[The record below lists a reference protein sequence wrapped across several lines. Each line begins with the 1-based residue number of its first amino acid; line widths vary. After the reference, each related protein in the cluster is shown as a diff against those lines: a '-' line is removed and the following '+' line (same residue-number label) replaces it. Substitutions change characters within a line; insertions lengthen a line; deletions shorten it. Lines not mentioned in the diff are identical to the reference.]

1 MERQMEITKKNV
13 ALVMSGGGARGM
25 AHIGVI
31 EELLKNNYDIT
42 SIAGTSIGSLIG
54 GVYVSGKLP
63 EFTEWICNIGKLD
76 VLKLMDFAIHKD
88 GFIKGEKVFKKLREF
103 IDNVNIEDLPVPYS
117 AVSVDILNHR
127 EMVFSSGNLPKAIR
141 ASVSIPTILR
151 PLNYLGTEL
160 VDGGVLSPLP
170 LNSVARTKNDILVAV
185 NLNSDIPYPRKPKVN
200 DHSNFESAYLKAK
213 DFINR
218 KWTKTEKSK
227 DIKGVGFFDL
237 ITESIYTMQMK
248 LAEMAV
254 EKYQPDILVSI
265 SRFSCELFE
274 YYRAEELI
282 DYGREQFKAAHAV
295 FLEESG
301 SKSSYPESRM
311 ECTGK

>member
-1 MERQMEITKKNV
+1 METSKKNI
-13 ALVMSGGGARGM
+13 ALVLSGGGARGL

-31 EELLKNNYDIT
+31 EELLKKGYEIT

-88 GFIKGEKVFKKLREF
+88 GFIKGEKVFKKLSEF
-103 IDNVNIEDLPVPYS
+103 IDKANIEDLPIPYS
-117 AVSVDILNHR
+117 AVSVDILKHC
-127 EMVFSSGNLPKAIR
+127 EVVFSSGNLIKAIR

-170 LNSVARTKNDILVAV
+170 LNSVARTENDILVAV
-185 NLNSDIPYPRKPKVN
+185 NLNSDMPYARKHRT
-200 DHSNFESAYLKAK
+200 DEQGNFESAYLKAK
-213 DFINR
+213 EFINR
-218 KWTKTEKSK
+218 RWPVTEKSK
-227 DIKGVGFFDL
+227 NIKVVGFFDL

-248 LAEMAV
+248 LAEMAI
-254 EKYQPDILVSI
+254 EKYQPDIMVSI

-282 DYGREQFKAAHAV
+282 EYGRKQFLASHAI
-295 FLEESG
+295 FLEGQSG
-301 SKSSYPESRM
+301 KEKDIR
-311 ECTGK
+311 

>member
-1 MERQMEITKKNV
+1 LETSKKNV
-13 ALVMSGGGARGM
+13 ALVLSGGGARGL

-31 EELLKNNYDIT
+31 EELLKKGFDIT

-88 GFIKGEKVFKKLREF
+88 GFIKGEKVFKKLSEF
-103 IDNVNIEDLPVPYS
+103 IDKTNIEDLPIPYS
-117 AVSVDILNHR
+117 AVSVDILKHR
-127 EMVFSSGNLPKAIR
+127 EVVFQSGNLIKAIR

-170 LNSVARTKNDILVAV
+170 LNSVARTENDILVAV
-185 NLNSDIPYPRKPKVN
+185 NLNSDMPYTRKSGTDEKG
-200 DHSNFESAYLKAK
+200 NFEIAYLKAK
-213 DFINR
+213 EFINKR
-218 KWTKTEKSK
+218 WSRTEKSK
-227 DIKGVGFFDL
+227 NVKGVGFFDL
-237 ITESIYTMQMK
+237 INESIYTMQMK
-248 LAEMAV
+248 LAELAI
-254 EKYQPDILVSI
+254 EKYQPDIMVSI

-282 DYGREQFKAAHAV
+282 GYGRQQFLASHAI
-295 FLEESG
+295 FLEEQSD
-301 SKSSYPESRM
+301 KIKDKR
-311 ECTGK
+311 

>member
-1 MERQMEITKKNV
+1 LNGLQLETSKKNV
-13 ALVMSGGGARGM
+13 ALVLSGGGARGL

-31 EELLKNNYDIT
+31 EELLKKGFDIT

-88 GFIKGEKVFKKLREF
+88 GFIKGEKVFKKLSEF
-103 IDNVNIEDLPVPYS
+103 IDKTNIEDLPIPYS
-117 AVSVDILNHR
+117 AVSVDILKHR
-127 EMVFSSGNLPKAIR
+127 EVVFQSGNLIKAIR

-170 LNSVARTKNDILVAV
+170 LNSVARTENDILVAV
-185 NLNSDIPYPRKPKVN
+185 NLNSDMPYTRKSGTDEKG
-200 DHSNFESAYLKAK
+200 NFEIAYLKAK
-213 DFINR
+213 EFINKR
-218 KWTKTEKSK
+218 WSRTEKSK
-227 DIKGVGFFDL
+227 NVKGVGFFDL

-248 LAEMAV
+248 LAEMAI
-254 EKYQPDILVSI
+254 EKYQPDIMVSI

-282 DYGREQFKAAHAV
+282 GYGRQQFLASHAI
-295 FLEESG
+295 FLEEQSD
-301 SKSSYPESRM
+301 KIKDKR
-311 ECTGK
+311 